1 MSIVVVGSL
10 NMDYVMQ
17 VDELPRVGE
26 TVFSTRYT
34 SAPGG
39 KGANQAAAAAR
50 LGASVK
56 MLGCTGNDA
65 VGRALLESL
74 KGVGVDVSAVH
85 FEPSQPTGSAFI
97 TVSASGAN
105 TIVVHRGANF
115 ALSPE
120 HLKEHE
126 SLIAQANVL
135 VTQLE
140 IPLEAV
146 LSALKIARRH
156 HVVTVLNPAP
166 SVPLP
171 LEALELADYLVP
183 NETEATSLFSRLP
196 KEGHGGSGSGA
207 SGAPGLSD
215 LSDPR
220 QAGAVA
226 ASLAKATR
234 GTVVITLGENGCV
247 ASTAST
253 ASTTGR
259 ASGAITAG
267 AFLTSLATEGVTQAQ
282 AFLEAQAERGS
293 AKARPGACKPCDGE
307 EYIALPAFKV
317 KAVDTTAAGDAF
329 VGALAYKIDRARA
342 RGGTGIEAF
351 DLVDALRF
359 ASAAGAIATTKVG
372 AQPSLP
378 TLSEVAELMRTRTN

>member
-65 VGRALLESL
+65 AGRALLESL

-171 LEALELADYLVP
+171 LEALELTDYLVP
-183 NETEATSLFSRLP
+183 NETEAISLLSRLP
-196 KEGHGGSGSGA
+196 KEGHGGSESGA
-207 SGAPGLSD
+207 SGAPDLSD

-220 QAGAVA
+220 RAGAVA

-247 ASTAST
+247 AST

-282 AFLEAQAERGS
+282 AFSEAQAERGS

-342 RGGTGIEAF
+342 QGGTGIEAF
-351 DLVDALRF
+351 NLEDALRF

>member
-1 MSIVVVGSL
+1 MWMSIVVVGSL

-65 VGRALLESL
+65 AGRALLESL

-171 LEALELADYLVP
+171 LEALELTDYLVP
-183 NETEATSLFSRLP
+183 NETEAISLLSRLP
-196 KEGHGGSGSGA
+196 KEGHGGSESGA
-207 SGAPGLSD
+207 SGAPDLSD

-220 QAGAVA
+220 RAGAVA

-247 ASTAST
+247 AST

-282 AFLEAQAERGS
+282 AFSEAQAERGS

-342 RGGTGIEAF
+342 QGGTGIEAF
-351 DLVDALRF
+351 NLEDALRF